1 MDTTCGC
8 KTISEFLHSL
18 KAITD
23 KLAIIGATLSDDDIL
38 IYCLCG
44 LGPQY
49 KELLLPFGF
58 KAVLSALKIFMT
70 NSGNMKNSL
79 SIQNCL
85 LSWLMP
91 LLKLVLNVP
100 IPNLYLIILKATKSQ
115 TTINC
120 NVVFQL
126 STCYHQIHR
135 MFSNASKAM

>member
-1 MDTTCGC
+1 MGTTCGC

-23 KLAIIGATLSDDDIL
+23 KLAIIGAPLSDDDIL

-49 KELLLPFGF
+49 KGAIAAIWLQGSAP
-58 KAVLSALKIFMT
+58 ALKIFMT
-70 NSGNMKNSL
+70 NSGNKKNSL